1 MNATGSII
9 LFPLGVFLVA
19 TEPVRGPGAWFLL
32 GTILFHVAYFITLSR
47 AYVASDFSLVY
58 PISRGLG
65 STVVPIIGIL
75 ILHETVALAAAIG
88 IALVILGIGIIHGIA
103 QRGKPTLNPLTMLG
117 SRGTQY
123 ALLTGIIIA
132 IYSTWDKVGV
142 TYVHPLLYM
151 YSISLGVT
159 LMLIPYQARVHG
171 FRTVMDEWK
180 NSLSPIVIGS
190 LMVFSA
196 YALVLIALT
205 TSRVSYVA
213 PTREVGLVFGLVL
226 GWLVLK
232 EKITKG
238 RAIGSLSIVAGL
250 ILLGIAP

>member
-9 LFPLGVFLVA
+9 LLPLGVFLMA

-47 AYVASDFSLVY
+47 AYALSDLSLVY

-65 STVVPIIGIL
+65 SAVVPIIGIL
-75 ILHETVALAAAIG
+75 LLHETVAFAAVIG
-88 IALVILGIGIIHGIA
+88 IASVILGIGVIHGIS
-103 QRGKPTLNPLTMLG
+103 QRQKTTLNPLNLLG

-132 IYSTWDKVGV
+132 TYSTWDKVGV

-159 LMLIPYQARVHG
+159 LMLIPYQARVYG
-171 FRTVMDEWK
+171 FRTVKAEWVR
-180 NSLSPIVIGS
+180 SLPSIILGS

-213 PTREVGLVFGLVL
+213 PSREVGLVFGLVL
-226 GWLVLK
+226 GSIVLK
-232 EKITKG
+232 EKMTKG
-238 RAIGSLSIVAGL
+238 RVVGSLSIVTGL
-250 ILLGIAP
+250 ILLGFSP